1 MPVIRHS
8 NTKAEQ
14 RRKRVRSKM
23 SGTEVRPRV
32 TVFRSNKGI
41 YLQAID
47 DSAGKTIVAAHTK
60 QVVEKAEKGK
70 EKGKKAASK
79 TENTAAAAKKLAA
92 DLKKKKIAAVIF
104 DRGANKYHGRVK
116 AVAETLRSEGITV

>member
-70 EKGKKAASK
+70 KAASK

>member
-1 MPVIRHS
+1 MPVIRHL

-23 SGTEVRPRV
+23 SGTAARPRV
-32 TVFRSNKGI
+32 TVFRSNKSI
-41 YLQAID
+41 YLQAVD

-60 QVVEKAEKGK
+60 QIVEKTGKGK
-70 EKGKKAASK
+70 EKGKKSASK
-79 TENTAAAAKKLAA
+79 TENTVVTAKKLAT
-92 DLKKKKIAAVIF
+92 DLKKKKIVAVIF